1 MLYTILYDITDNKT
15 RNKVIMKCKNYGLI
29 RTQKS
34 IFMGE
39 LTKNKAEML
48 TIEIKE
54 FSFSENDKVFVIPAC
69 DSCFT
74 SKEIVGKIEE
84 EKIKDRNFVIISNEG
99 R

>member
-1 MLYTILYDITDNKT
+1 MLYTVLYDIGSNNI
-15 RNKVIMKCKNYGLI
+15 RNKVIMKCKNYGLV
-29 RTQKS
+29 RVQKS

-48 TIEIKE
+48 TIEIKK

-84 EKIKDRNFVIISNEG
+84 NKIKDRNFVIISNVKW
-99 R
+99 